1 MRAAPPA
8 TMATM
13 AAMLLLTT
21 AAATTEATHPHLRDM
36 IRRVFPET
44 EETQRSEREMDAYFG
59 DGLRAG
65 VVFLLKDL
73 RDISGQP
80 YRQNKK
86 WGKCTY
92 LDQAI
97 RSARS
102 VLNKNSLLGKFPKYP
117 LLFYHAD

>member
-1 MRAAPPA
+1 MRAAPHK
-8 TMATM
+8 TM
-13 AAMLLLTT
+13 AALVAAALLTT

-92 LDQAI
+92 LD
-97 RSARS
+97 
-102 VLNKNSLLGKFPKYP
+102 LSLI
-117 LLFYHAD
+117 HI